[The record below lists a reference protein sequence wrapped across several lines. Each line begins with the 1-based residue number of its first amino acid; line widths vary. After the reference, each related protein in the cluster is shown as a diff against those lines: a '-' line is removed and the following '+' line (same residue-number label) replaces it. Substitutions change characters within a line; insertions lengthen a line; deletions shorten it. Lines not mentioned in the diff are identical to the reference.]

1 MEEYQNI
8 IIKRFDS
15 YAKASMRNC
24 LYHIRLKRKRVIE
37 NETVTDIEEI
47 CVTTFDDYDFI
58 ENSVRVLGFDMI
70 IKNDLLY
77 EILKSLEQK
86 HRDVLY
92 LSACESLSD
101 RIIGE
106 RLNISRPAVQRIKS
120 KVMKELRKK
129 LIGDSD
135 ERKS

>member
-1 MEEYQNI
+1 MEEYRNI

-24 LYHIRLKRKRVIE
+24 LYQIRLKRKRIVE
-37 NETVTDIEEI
+37 NETITDIEELRVI
-47 CVTTFDDYDFI
+47 AFDNYDFI
-58 ENSVRVLGFDMI
+58 ENRVRVLGFDMI

-77 EILKSLEQK
+77 EVLKSFEQK
-86 HRDVLY
+86 YRDVLY

-120 KVMKELRKK
+120 KAMKELRRR
-129 LIGDSD
+129 LIGEFD
-135 ERKS
+135 ERKG